1 MFIKVIIM
9 LSLILTSCV
18 TSKSPV
24 TKAERETKHQGFSL
38 GIHHITAIKEIVPL
52 LQTLGERDL
61 VAWDVDSVILTSK
74 DMVHRPA
81 SDLIRPKIFKELTA
95 KYGAEKILDA
105 RSKSLL
111 NANWI
116 LVDSLVPG
124 VIKDLQNEKVKTIAL
139 TAVRTNS
146 IGHISDPMR
155 WRIDSLRA
163 LGVDFKWPAQLEK
176 QSFDNNTGYLE
187 GVVGTGNLGKGT
199 VLLRFLNSAQF
210 MPKSLVFIDDKI
222 SNIEDVQR
230 ACKKA
235 GIENFY
241 GFQFDAETFANDKA
255 PDPCMLKFQVESAV
269 KGAVWPNDPEA
280 LDNMKKDSYECS
292 ANPAL

>member
-1 MFIKVIIM
+1 MFIKVIIV
-9 LSLILTSCV
+9 LSLILTSCL
-18 TSKSPV
+18 TSKNSFI
-24 TKAERETKHQGFSL
+24 TTEGEIKHQVFSL
-38 GIHHITAIKEIVPL
+38 GIHRITAIKQIIPL
-52 LQTLGERDL
+52 LQTLNERDL

-81 SDLIRPKIFKELTA
+81 SEFIRQKIFKELTA

-116 LVDSLVPG
+116 LVDSLLPG
-124 VIKDLQNEKVKTIAL
+124 VIKDLQNKKVKTIAL

-146 IGHISDPMR
+146 IGQISDPMR
-155 WRIDSLRA
+155 WRVNSLRS

-176 QSFDNNTGYLE
+176 QSWDNNTGYLE

-199 VLLRFLNSAQF
+199 VFLSFLNYAKF
-210 MPKSLVFIDDKI
+210 MPRIVVFIDDRL
-222 SNIEDVQR
+222 SNIEDVHR
-230 ACKKA
+230 ACRKA

-241 GFQFDAETFANDKA
+241 GFQFDAEAFVKDKA
-255 PDPCMLKFQVESAV
+255 PDQCMLKFQIETAV
-269 KGAVWPNDPEA
+269 KGAVWPNDQEA
-280 LDNMKKDSYECS
+280 LNNIKSSYECS
-292 ANPAL
+292 TK